1 MKLSQKQGEKLA
13 EFIAAFI
20 INGLIFGIASIFTKM
35 TIGSSMI
42 YSLINAV
49 WMPFLLFPLLPKIS
63 SVFEKKNKYK
73 LNPLLDYISDFEKRQ
88 NEISKEVEKLEFNE
102 QELLKKYKYDWK
114 LYRKF
119 LIKNKIKYLYHFT
132 DKSNLDSILKHGGLF
147 SRKHCNENNIDV
159 SKPGGDSLSY
169 ELDKRASLDDFVR
182 LSFTPNHPMMY
193 FAMNE
198 GRIDNPVILKLNI
211 ELIYWKDSKYSD
223 SNATSKNSRIGEN
236 FDSLSIIDF
245 DILKKTDYLNAPT
258 DKKKYFQAEVLIKNH
273 IPIQHIENI
282 FEYTECNNKSC

>member
-1 MKLSQKQGEKLA
+1 MKLTQKQGEKLA
-13 EFIAAFI
+13 EFIAAFL
-20 INGLIFGIASIFTKM
+20 INSLIFGVASIFTELTFGK
-35 TIGSSMI
+35 SML
-42 YSLINAV
+42 YALINAV
-49 WMPFLLFPLLPKIS
+49 WMPFLLFPILPKIA

-88 NEISKEVEKLEFNE
+88 IEISKDVEKLESNE
-102 QELLKKYKYDWK
+102 KELLKKYKYDWK

-119 LIKNKIKYLYHFT
+119 LKTNKVKYLYHFT
-132 DKSNLDSILKHGGLF
+132 DKSNLDSILNSGGLF
-147 SRKHCNENNIDV
+147 SRRYCNENKIYVN
-159 SKPGGDSLSY
+159 KPGGDSLSY
-169 ELDKRASLDDFVR
+169 ELDKRADLDDYVR

-193 FAMNE
+193 YAMNE

-273 IPIQHIENI
+273 IPIQYIDNI
-282 FEYTECNNKSC
+282 LEYTE

>member
-35 TIGSSMI
+35 TFGSSML

-88 NEISKEVEKLEFNE
+88 IEISKEVEKLEFNE

-119 LIKNKIKYLYHFT
+119 LKNNKIKYLYHFT

-159 SKPGGDSLSY
+159 RKPGGDSLSY

-193 FAMNE
+193 FAKNE

-282 FEYTECNNKSC
+282 FEYTE

>member
-1 MKLSQKQGEKLA
+1 MKLTQKQGEKLA
-13 EFIAAFI
+13 KFISAFI
-20 INGLIFGIASIFTKM
+20 INGLIFGVASIFTKM
-35 TIGSSMI
+35 TFGSSMI
-42 YSLINAV
+42 YSLINTV
-49 WMPFLLFPLLPKIS
+49 WMPLLLFPLLPKIS
-63 SVFEKKNKYK
+63 TVFEKKNKYK
-73 LNPLLDYISDFEKRQ
+73 LNPLLGYISDFEKRQ
-88 NEISKEVEKLEFNE
+88 IEISKEVEKLVANE
-102 QELLKKYKYDWK
+102 QELLKKYKFDWK

-119 LIKNKIKYLYHFT
+119 LKTNKIKYLYHFT

-147 SRKHCNENNIDV
+147 SRKHCIENNIDV

-169 ELDKRASLDDFVR
+169 ELDKRASLDDYVR

-245 DILKKTDYLNAPT
+245 DILNKTDYLNAPT

-282 FEYTECNNKSC
+282 FEYTE